1 MNYYLQ
7 QTIQIRF
14 IKIGGMTNSSVLQ
27 IGACGQINSRS
38 YLYNTGGFT
47 EPAPAAKKSGEE
59 GTAQAGGPSA
69 SPLVPLQSP
78 GTV

>member
-27 IGACGQINSRS
+27 IGACGQINSKS

-47 EPAPAAKKSGEE
+47 EPAPAAKKSGGPAE
-59 GTAQAGGPSA
+59 AGGPSS
-69 SPLVPLQSP
+69 SPLVPLQTP